1 MKSRIPLPRGPPP
14 AKTCVANS
22 SGLKGEL
29 SMAASRSRRYRRRW
43 NGLEMRQ
50 CFDAPQPGEHR
61 LVLAER
67 NAAFR
72 RVRDIRI
79 ASQVGDGCVVRGKKT
94 TGGQMMVHEREER
107 CGDLFRA
114 RKIAVLQHGDLA
126 QRIQLVKFR

>member
-29 SMAASRSRRYRRRW
+29 SMPASRCCRYRRRW

-50 CFDAPQPGEHR
+50 CLDAPQPGEHR

-72 RVRDIRI
+72 RVRDIGI
-79 ASQVGDGCVVRGKKT
+79 ARQVGDGCMVRGKKT
-94 TGGQMMVHEREER
+94 TGAQMMVHEGE
-107 CGDLFRA
+107 
-114 RKIAVLQHGDLA
+114 QHC
-126 QRIQLVKFR
+126 R

>member
-14 AKTCVANS
+14 AKTCAANS
-22 SGLKGEL
+22 SGLKGEP
-29 SMAASRSRRYRRRW
+29 SIAASRWRRSRRQW

-72 RVRDIRI
+72 RVRDIGI
-79 ASQVGDGCVVRGKKT
+79 ARQVGNGCVVRGKKT
-94 TGGQMMVHEREER
+94 TGAQMMVHEGEEP
-107 CGDLFRA
+107 CGDLLRAREIA
-114 RKIAVLQHGDLA
+114 RKIPQSDHT
-126 QRIQLVKFR
+126 RSR